1 MNKPVVLSAVGWL
14 WDGSGDLPSLRF
26 TAPLADIPG
35 LPILLVPFLPFP
47 MCPSIFHAV
56 NHSFPI
62 QTEAEPLR
70 SALSS
75 ES

>member
-35 LPILLVPFLPFP
+35 LPILLVPFL
-47 MCPSIFHAV
+47 
-56 NHSFPI
+56 SFPS
-62 QTEAEPLR
+62 QCARLFSTL
-70 SALSS
+70 
-75 ES
+75 